1 MAPSLGYRILG
12 IGLVLVPTMLLS
24 TPSLAQDISGR
35 EAIPATTHQAEP
47 TWKGALTDSLRL
59 LMLEHAG
66 RVVFQ
71 SKTRSEL
78 GGPFVRDYVKSVRWP
93 GTWGDGDDWPVNYVG
108 HPVHGASAGFIWLD
122 HEAGAH
128 DPAMGFSRGYWAS
141 RARATAWAAAYSFQ
155 FELGPLSE
163 ASIGNVG
170 MRPNTTGWVDH
181 VVTPAGALGFIVA
194 EDAVDRYVITA
205 IESWTDNRAVQGF
218 VRTLFNPSR
227 SLSNVVQGRTPWF
240 RARRSLGRE
249 PRPNP

>member
-1 MAPSLGYRILG
+1 
-12 IGLVLVPTMLLS
+12 MLLS